1 MSDQPLRIG
10 FAGMSHLGL
19 VSAAG
24 AAEKG
29 FATVGYDP
37 DPNLVQALSRGDL
50 PVVEPGLDALVAKNK
65 DRLAFS
71 DDVTALAGC
80 DVVFVARDVPTDGE
94 GQSDLSPIHA
104 LVDELSGALS
114 DTAILTIMCQVPPGF
129 TRSVDRPP
137 ETLCYLVETL
147 IFGQAVHRT
156 LEPERFIVG
165 LHEGDDPMP
174 EALSTY
180 LGVYGCP
187 ILPMRYESAELAK
200 ISINLFLTASV
211 TTTNTIAEICE
222 RVGAEWFEIA
232 PALRLDR
239 RIGPYA
245 YLNPGLGI
253 SGGNL
258 ERDMATA
265 IALADQHGSDARALE
280 SFVANSAY
288 RKGWPLRTLAQTVL
302 SARPDARIAIL
313 GLAYKADSD
322 SVKNSPA
329 LELLG
334 ALRDVEV
341 AAYDPVVSV
350 NRAWHD
356 GLVQMPTMQAALS
369 GADAAVI
376 MTPWDEFRSLTPDV
390 FAREMRGDVII
401 DPYRLFDAKAVSAA
415 GLRYHGLGSRP
426 R

>member
-1 MSDQPLRIG
+1 MSGKQPRIG

-29 FATVGYDP
+29 FATIGYDP
-37 DPNLVQALSRGDL
+37 DAVLVQALSRGEL
-50 PVVEPGLDALVAKNK
+50 PVVEPDLDALVARNGE
-65 DRLAFS
+65 RLRFT
-71 DDVTALAGC
+71 DDVTDLRDC
-80 DVVFVARDVPTDGE
+80 DLVFVARDVPTDDA
-94 GQSDLSPIHA
+94 GQSDLAPIRA
-104 LVDELSGALS
+104 LLDDLAGALS
-114 DTAILTIMCQVPPGF
+114 ESAILTLLCQVPPGF
-129 TRSVDRPP
+129 TRSVERAP
-137 ETLCYLVETL
+137 ETLCYMVETL

-156 LEPERFIVG
+156 LAPERFIVG
-165 LHEGDDPMP
+165 LHEGDAPIPD
-174 EALSTY
+174 ALSAY
-180 LGVYGCP
+180 LAAYECP

-222 RVGAEWFEIA
+222 RVGAEWSEIA

-239 RIGPYA
+239 RIGPHA
-245 YLNPGLGI
+245 YLSPGLGI

-265 IALADQHGSDARALE
+265 IALADSHGTHVQAIQSY
-280 SFVANSAY
+280 VANSAY

-302 SARPDARIAIL
+302 GERSDARIAVL

-322 SVKNSPA
+322 SVKNSPS
-329 LELLG
+329 LELLD
-334 ALRDVEV
+334 ALRGFDV
-341 AAYDPVVSV
+341 AAYDPVVAV
-350 NRAWHD
+350 DRAWHD
-356 GLVQMPTMQAALS
+356 GLVPLDSMELALA
-369 GADAAVI
+369 GADAVVI
-376 MTPWDEFRSLTPDV
+376 MTPWEEFRSLTPDI

-401 DPYRLFDAKAVSAA
+401 DPYRLLDAKAVSAS
-415 GLRYHGLGSRP
+415 GRRYYGLGSRP

>member
-1 MSDQPLRIG
+1 MSEQPLRVG

-29 FATVGYDP
+29 FHSVGYDP
-37 DPNLVQALSRGDL
+37 DPALVAALARGDL
-50 PVVEPGLDALVAKNK
+50 PVVEPDLDALVEKNGE
-65 DRLAFS
+65 RLLFT
-71 DDVTALAGC
+71 DDVTALGDC
-80 DVVFVARDVPTDGE
+80 DLVFVARDVPTDDA
-94 GQSDLSPIHA
+94 GQSDLSPIRA

-114 DTAILTIMCQVPPGF
+114 DTAILTLLCQVPPGF

-137 ETLCYLVETL
+137 ETLCYVVETL

-156 LEPERFIVG
+156 LQPERFIVG
-165 LHEGDDPMP
+165 LHEGDASMP
-174 EALSTY
+174 AALSTY
-180 LGVYGCP
+180 LGAYGCP

-222 RVGAEWFEIA
+222 RVGAEWSEIA

-239 RIGPYA
+239 RIGPHA

-265 IALADQHGSDARALE
+265 IALADRHGTDARAIE
-280 SFVANSAY
+280 SYVANSTY

-302 SARPDARIAIL
+302 GKRENARIAVL

-329 LELLG
+329 LELLDS
-334 ALRDVEV
+334 LRGVEV

-350 NRAWHD
+350 DRAWHD
-356 GLVQMPTMQAALS
+356 GLAPMATMEAALA
-369 GADAAVI
+369 GADAVVI
-376 MTPWDEFRSLTPDV
+376 MTPWDEFRSLTPDILV
-390 FAREMRGDVII
+390 REMRGDVII
-401 DPYRLFDAKAVSAA
+401 DPYRLLDGKAVSER
-415 GLRYHGLGSRP
+415 GLRYHGLGSSP

>member
-1 MSDQPLRIG
+1 MSAKPIRVG

-29 FATVGYDP
+29 FSTVGYDP
-37 DPNLVQALSRGDL
+37 DPALIAALTRGDL
-50 PVVEPGLDALVAKNK
+50 PVVEPDLDALVEKNAG
-65 DRLAFS
+65 LLQFT
-71 DDVTALAGC
+71 DDVAALGDC
-80 DVVFVARDVPTDGE
+80 DLVFVARDVPTDDA
-94 GQSDLSPIHA
+94 GQSDLAPIRA
-104 LVDELSGALS
+104 LVDDLAEALS
-114 DTAILTIMCQVPPGF
+114 ETAILTLLCQVPPGF
-129 TRSVDRPP
+129 TRSIDRSP
-137 ETLCYLVETL
+137 EKLCYVVETL

-156 LEPERFIVG
+156 LQPERFIVG
-165 LHEGDDPMP
+165 LHEGDAGMP
-174 EALSTY
+174 EALAAY
-180 LGVYGCP
+180 LGAYGCP
-187 ILPMRYESAELAK
+187 LLPMRYESAELAK

-222 RVGAEWFEIA
+222 RVGAEWSEIA

-265 IALADQHGSDARALE
+265 IALAERHGSDARAIE
-280 SFVANSAY
+280 AYVANSAY

-302 SARPDARIAIL
+302 GEREDARIAVL
-313 GLAYKADSD
+313 GLAYKEDSD

-329 LELLG
+329 LELLD
-334 ALRDVEV
+334 ALRDFDVV
-341 AAYDPVVSV
+341 AYDPVVTV
-350 NRAWHD
+350 DRAWHD
-356 GLVQMPTMQAALS
+356 GLVEMPTMEAALA

-376 MTPWDEFRSLTPDV
+376 MTPWDEFRSLQPEIFV
-390 FAREMRGDVII
+390 REMRGDVII
-401 DPYRLFDAKAVSAA
+401 DPYRLYDAKVVSSH